1 MAVSELLTAKFW
13 GATGERA
20 IRSFAASLASIL
32 TADGTGILDTDWGQK
47 FSIAAMA
54 AVVSVLLAVA
64 GGAAG
69 KGSGPSFT
77 GVENT

>member
-1 MAVSELLTAKFW
+1 MALSELTSRKFW
-13 GATGERA
+13 GATLERA

-54 AVVSVLLAVA
+54 AIVSVLLAVA

-69 KGSGPSFT
+69 NGHGPSFT
-77 GVENT
+77 GVETT